1 MTSLLDINYEE
12 ISCDRNINDAN
23 WSNGLQ
29 NFRFSVSNSGDSSWL
44 HAFSYFVIKMV
55 QLQTA
60 QLLNH

>member
-44 HAFSYFVIKMV
+44 PALSYFV
-55 QLQTA
+55 LEY
-60 QLLNH
+60 